1 MSRYVTQDDGLFVQ
15 VVANAFNLTIH
26 INESIPGFASV
37 TNISRVSSETDTTV
51 RNIGHINETH
61 YFSTVPFNEETL
73 VSNVIHNNECM
84 NVSRISLD
92 EKHVSRE
99 TLDCEK
105 RGIGSSGQ
113 VLNIRNRSR

>member
-1 MSRYVTQDDGLFVQ
+1 MNLFQGL
-15 VVANAFNLTIH
+15 H
-26 INESIPGFASV
+26 RFAS
-37 TNISRVSSETDTTV
+37 VSSETDTTV

-61 YFSTVPFNEETL
+61 YVSTVPFNEETL

-84 NVSRISLD
+84 NVSRMLLD

>member
-15 VVANAFNLTIH
+15 VVADAFNLTIH

-61 YFSTVPFNEETL
+61 YVSTVPFNEETL
-73 VSNVIHNNECM
+73 VSSVIHNNEWELLHNNGSYSLGDDFNHSIFGIRLA
-84 NVSRISLD
+84 NVAIMS
-92 EKHVSRE
+92 
-99 TLDCEK
+99 
-105 RGIGSSGQ
+105 
-113 VLNIRNRSR
+113 